1 MNALD
6 FWIHSAAAKALGT
19 ALAHFVWEGA
29 AIAVLLA
36 SALAVFRGSARVR
49 YGLACAALVSM
60 PIAFAVTLA
69 MLWPHSVARL
79 MPLPPLDLSR
89 AAMPAGVGGAST
101 PWTFTSLLPWAVPVW
116 MAGVAAFLVYRFASW
131 IAAQRLRRLGACAA
145 PEDWSRRLGELA
157 ARLKISRHVALLESC
172 LAEVPMLIGYLR
184 PVILVPIGMLA
195 ALPIDQVEAILLHEL
210 AHIRRADYLVN
221 LLQTAI
227 ESVLFYHPAVWW
239 ISSVVRAERENCCDD
254 FVLARDTD
262 PRAYAAALIALEQS
276 RGAAIM
282 ALAAN
287 DGNLVRRVRRVLG
300 TPRNAARQDANLA
313 MGPVALAILGAG
325 IAFAAWQPKVVK
337 ETPTVKSPVSPVAN
351 IPSRYKLV
359 IDGPH
364 PIAQAQSTPQ
374 RKQGTGALVPE
385 PSSLV
390 FSRWNDEVRYIITDQ
405 ERAAW
410 DKLGSDA
417 EREKFIEQ
425 FWERRDPTPGTV
437 ENEYRD
443 EHYRRIAYTN
453 QRFSFAD
460 HAGSFS
466 DRGRIYI
473 MYGPPDEMESHPA
486 GGSYQRP
493 AEQGGGTTSTY
504 PFEKWRYRWIEGIGR
519 NVIME
524 FVDTAGNGEY
534 RMSID
539 PSEKDAVAYVP
550 GTQSAPTTPVQ
561 RFSRTDGQPVQV
573 VAGAGS
579 KELDRIRAEATVQ
592 FFRDELANLRA
603 KYTDEHPDVQAMR
616 LKLDQALR
624 TEASLGSPGFNGKHS
639 GVVIYPGGR
648 VSFVVPLEGA
658 GPFNIY
664 GRITAAGGGP
674 VAYFEE
680 KVANSSTLNF
690 VKTMDL
696 KPGSYVFNLG
706 MNGVVETATFEVK

>member
-1 MNALD
+1 MPISFGVTSWRCCGRTQLLRLD
-6 FWIHSAAAKALGT
+6 ASARTGLVASLQRRCRG
-19 ALAHFVWEGA
+19 W
-29 AIAVLLA
+29 LA
-36 SALAVFRGSARVR
+36 SINAGR
-49 YGLACAALVSM
+49 
-60 PIAFAVTLA
+60 FA
-69 MLWPHSVARL
+69 
-79 MPLPPLDLSR
+79 
-89 AAMPAGVGGAST
+89 
-101 PWTFTSLLPWAVPVW
+101 SLLPWAVPVW

-145 PEDWSRRLGELA
+145 PEEWSRRVVDLA

-262 PRAYAAALIALEQS
+262 PRAYAAALIALEQG
-276 RGAAIM
+276 RGESM

-287 DGNLVRRVRRVLG
+287 DGNLVRRVRRVLRA
-300 TPRNAARQDANLA
+300 PAPLESKVV
-313 MGPVALAILGAG
+313 MGPVALVIVGAG
-325 IAFAAWQPKVVK
+325 IAFAAWQPTAGK
-337 ETPTVKSPVSPVAN
+337 ETLGVKGSVTPVASV
-351 IPSRYKLV
+351 PSRYKLV

-364 PIAQAQSTPQ
+364 PIDGPHQIAQAQSTPQ
-374 RKQGTGALVPE
+374 RKQGTAGVLVPE
-385 PSSLV
+385 SSSLV

-437 ENEYRD
+437 ENEYRE

-453 QRFSFAD
+453 QRFGFAD

-466 DRGRIYI
+466 VRGRTSPDHGC
-473 MYGPPDEMESHPA
+473 GPPDEIESHPT

-504 PFEKWRYRWIEGIGR
+504 PFEKWRYRWIEGIGN
-519 NVIME
+519 NVIIE
-524 FVDTAGNGEY
+524 FVDTTRNGEY
-534 RMSID
+534 RMSMD
-539 PSEKDAVAYVP
+539 PSAKDASMYVP
-550 GTQSAPTTPVQ
+550 EATKQAWGTR
-561 RFSRTDGQPVQV
+561 RFSRGRW
-573 VAGAGS
+573 GAEG
-579 KELDRIRAEATVQ
+579 
-592 FFRDELANLRA
+592 LRA
-603 KYTDEHPDVQAMR
+603 PSLEK
-616 LKLDQALR
+616 LK
-624 TEASLGSPGFNGKHS
+624 S
-639 GVVIYPGGR
+639 G
-648 VSFVVPLEGA
+648 LENTKRSA
-658 GPFNIY
+658 CN
-664 GRITAAGGGP
+664 AAGELQSRAPRGEENFNCRSKPWNFTDRPFVAQCGP
-674 VAYFEE
+674 ALPDRGRCRSRH
-680 KVANSSTLNF
+680 K
-690 VKTMDL
+690 
-696 KPGSYVFNLG
+696 
-706 MNGVVETATFEVK
+706 

>member
-49 YGLACAALVSM
+49 YGLACAALVAM

-89 AAMPAGVGGAST
+89 AAVPAGVGGAST
-101 PWTFTSLLPWAVPVW
+101 PWTIASLLPWAVPVW

-145 PEDWSRRLGELA
+145 PEEWSRRVGELA
-157 ARLKISRHVALLESC
+157 VRLKISRHVALLESC

-227 ESVLFYHPAVWW
+227 ESVFFYHPAVWW

-262 PRAYAAALIALEQS
+262 PRAYAAALIALEQG

-313 MGPVALAILGAG
+313 MGPVTLAILGAG
-325 IAFAAWQPKVVK
+325 IAFAAWQPTALK
-337 ETPTVKSPVSPVAN
+337 ETPVVKNSVPPVAH
-351 IPSRYKLV
+351 IPLGYKIV

-374 RKQGTGALVPE
+374 RKQGTAGVPE

-453 QRFSFAD
+453 QRFGFAD

-504 PFEKWRYRWIEGIGR
+504 PFEKWRYRWIEGIGN

-524 FVDTAGNGEY
+524 FVDDAGTGEY
-534 RMSID
+534 RMTMD
-539 PSEKDAVAYVP
+539 PSTKEALIAPP
-550 GTQSAPTTPVQ
+550 GTQSMPTTPVQ
-561 RFSRTDGQPVQV
+561 RFSRTDGQPVQAV
-573 VAGAGS
+573 HGQPY
-579 KELDRIRAEATVQ
+579 KESDHIREELEKLRMRYSEA
-592 FFRDELANLRA
+592 
-603 KYTDEHPDVQAMR
+603 HPDVQAAIGR
-616 LKLDQALR
+616 LNQALLD
-624 TEASLGSPGFNGKHS
+624 EARNLGVGFRGKHA
-639 GVVIYPGGR
+639 GVVIYSEGR
-648 VSFVVPLEGA
+648 VSLVVPLEGP
-658 GPFNIY
+658 GPFSVY
-664 GRITAAGGGP
+664 GRVETAGGRP
-674 VAYFEE
+674 VSYFEE
-680 KVANSSTLNF
+680 KVPNAALLNF
-690 VKTMDL
+690 TREVVL
-696 KPGSYVFNLG
+696 SPGSYVFKATL
-706 MNGVVETATFEVK
+706 NGASEIVRFEVK